1 MSKILVTDGRSLA
14 SLAII
19 RTLGEKGFE
28 IHCGE
33 DFKGSVSS
41 FSKYVKKSFVYPS
54 AQNQPNEFVDFLL
67 NLTKK
72 EKYSMI
78 IPVRDETTLL
88 LSKNKSE
95 FLEYTNLYLADFD
108 VISKFRDKGDTVKLA
123 NKYGIP
129 VPETYFP
136 EDTCI
141 QEIKNSVKYPVLIR
155 ARISSGSRGIKYV
168 NFPSEFEDAYQEIK
182 SEYGEPMIQEYISH
196 DGGHYSIGTLFDNNS
211 EPIAIHVYKETKQY
225 PINGGPAVNAIT
237 VKKEQWVDDILQILK
252 TVGWI
257 GPAHMDVLFDTS
269 SNTYRLLEVNPR
281 FWMSLNLSIKSGVD
295 IPYLLYQLSAGQNI
309 SKINSYKV
317 GFKYRWVFPY
327 EILWLMK
334 YPNKIHGIKD
344 LFKFWEKNVCDGNLS
359 IRDPLPLI
367 GVLVQIATF
376 MFNSEKRKFIFKR
389 GWSVKESIR

>member
-19 RTLGEKGFE
+19 RSLGEKGFE

-33 DFKGSVSS
+33 DFKGSISS
-41 FSKYVKKSFVYPS
+41 FSKYVKKKIVYPS
-54 AQNQPNEFVDFLL
+54 AEKKPDEFVDFLL

-88 LSKNKSE
+88 LSRNKNE
-95 FLEYTNLYLADFD
+95 FLEYTNIHLADFD
-108 VISKFRDKGDTVKLA
+108 VISKFRDKGETVKLA
-123 NKYGIP
+123 IKYGIP

-136 EDTCI
+136 EDTGI

-155 ARISSGSRGIKYV
+155 ARISSGARGIKYV
-168 NFPSEFEDAYQEIK
+168 NSPSEFEKAYQEVK

-196 DGGHYSIGTLFDNNS
+196 DGGHYSIGTLFDNDS
-211 EPIAIHVYKETKQY
+211 KPIAIHVYKETKQY

-237 VKKEQWVDDILQILK
+237 VKRERWVDDILQILK
-252 TVGWI
+252 KVGWI
-257 GPAHMDVLFDTS
+257 GPAHIDVLYDTS
-269 SNTYRLLEVNPR
+269 SNTHMLLEVNPR

-295 IPYLLYQLSAGQNI
+295 VPHLLYQLSAGKNI
-309 SKINSYKV
+309 SKINSYEV
-317 GFKYRWVFPY
+317 GFKYRWIFPY

-334 YPNKIHGIKD
+334 SPNKIQGIKEF
-344 LFKFWEKNVCDGNLS
+344 FKFWEKNVCDGNLS
-359 IRDPLPLI
+359 IRDPLPFI
-367 GVLVQIATF
+367 GVLVQIINF
-376 MFNSEKRKFIFKR
+376 ISNSEKRKFIFKR
-389 GWSVKESIR
+389 GWSVKEPAR